1 MFLRTI
7 FLFLTFY
14 LSPNIY
20 CQSYSQDDLKKQS
33 DKLEFESAKLWREMT
48 EEKNDSVKTVKMEL
62 YSRIDKQYKQVGE
75 QLRLIQISTIKQKLK
90 TNIPDSLKCSLLL
103 ELVAKFKG
111 LSLDSSLFYS
121 KIVLDITRKNKL
133 KVFEISTLRAIGGVY
148 EALYRY
154 DSALYYFN
162 QGREKAI
169 LYKYEGEI
177 PYAELFNICFYLGNY
192 PYAME
197 LCVQGLPWAEK
208 TGNKHEEANFHNIL
222 AYVSN
227 KQGNRGEAHKH
238 YRTYLSLA
246 ENLKDS
252 GRIAHAYREW
262 SAVFFDELR
271 LDSALHYLMKAYSFY
286 KLVYTSNSFSAAI
299 MNTVYKISLVYKSKG
314 DYKTALKYA
323 GETVKTPINLN
334 AFDVP
339 LYYINLGDIYLRLNE
354 AQQAFVNYHHGLS
367 FAKTIN
373 HKEDIR
379 DAYYSL
385 SEFYRYEKR
394 FDSTYYY
401 YYHYIN
407 LKDSVTN
414 EKTQQNIAFMQ
425 SQFDTERKDQQIK
438 DQQAKL
444 KRQSFVRNIIIGSSV
459 VLLLVAS
466 LFYNSYRL
474 KQKNKFQQ
482 QLNKQQ
488 NELMNTVI
496 ITQDKERKRI
506 AEDLHDSIGSILSAA
521 KLKLSAIAETAS
533 VNGNGQQDTY
543 DDTMNLLDEAVN
555 EMRNISHNL
564 LPASLLRLGLVPG
577 LQNLFDRISSKSGLQ
592 ISFNTFGFKNRLD
605 ESIEV
610 SIYRIILEAVN
621 NVIKHAM
628 AKNLTVQLMQYDNY
642 INILVEDDGI
652 GFDNAA
658 VSKQQGIGLNNIYS
672 RVDYMKG
679 KMDVDTKPKAGTVI
693 NIDIPYQPGV

>member
-14 LSPNIY
+14 LSTNIY
-20 CQSYSQDDLKKQS
+20 GQSYNKDDLKKQS
-33 DKLEFESAKLWREMT
+33 DKLEFEMAKLWREMN
-48 EEKNDSVKTVKMEL
+48 EEKNDSVKSILIKR
-62 YSRIDKQYKQVGE
+62 YSGLDKQYKQLGE
-75 QLRLIQISTIKQKLK
+75 QLRAIQISTIQDKLK

-103 ELVAKFKG
+103 EVTLKFKG
-111 LSLDSSLFYS
+111 ASLDSALFYG
-121 KIVLDITRKNKL
+121 KIALAFSRKNNL
-133 KVFEISTLRAIGGVY
+133 KVCEVSALHLIGGVY
-148 EALYRY
+148 EDGYHY
-154 DSALYYFN
+154 DSAMNYYN
-162 QGREKAI
+162 LSREKAI
-169 LYKYEGEI
+169 LYKCEEMI
-177 PYAELFNICFYLGNY
+177 PYSSLFNLCFYLGNY
-192 PYAME
+192 QYAMK
-197 LCVQGLPWAEK
+197 LCTDGLPWAEK
-208 TGNKHEEANFHNIL
+208 TGDKITEANFHNIL

-227 KQGNRGEAHKH
+227 KQGNRAEAHKH
-238 YRTYLSLA
+238 YRACLSLA
-246 ENLKDS
+246 EDLKDS
-252 GRIAHAYREW
+252 GGIAHAYREW

-271 LDSALHYLMKAYSFY
+271 LDSALHYLMKSYSIY
-286 KLVYTSNSFSAAI
+286 KLVYASNAYAAAM

-323 GETVKTPINLN
+323 LETVKTPVNLN
-334 AFDVP
+334 SFDVP
-339 LYYINLGDIYLRLNE
+339 LYYINLGDLYLRLNE
-354 AQQAFVNYHHGLS
+354 SQQAFANYQHGLS
-367 FAKTIN
+367 FAKAIK

-385 SEFYRYEKR
+385 SEFYRNEKR
-394 FDSTYYY
+394 FDSAYYY
-401 YYHYIN
+401 YSNYID
-407 LKDSVTN
+407 LKDSITN

-425 SQFDTERKDQQIK
+425 SQFDTERKDQQIR

-444 KRQSFVRNIIIGSSV
+444 KRQSLVRNIIIGSSI
-459 VLLLVAS
+459 VLLLVAG

-496 ITQDKERKRI
+496 AVQDKERKRI

-533 VNGNGQQDTY
+533 VNGDSQIKNY

-577 LQNLFDRISSKSGLQ
+577 LQNLFDKISSKSGLHV
-592 ISFNTFGFKNRLD
+592 SFNAYGFKNRLD

-621 NVIKHAM
+621 NVIKHAK
-628 AKNLTVQLMQYDNY
+628 AKNLAVQLMQYDSY

-652 GFDNAA
+652 GFDSGA
-658 VSKQQGIGLNNIYS
+658 SSQLPGIGLNNIYS

-679 KMDVDTKPKAGTVI
+679 KVDIDTKPKAGTVI
-693 NIDIPYQPGV
+693 NIDIPYQQRT